1 MKQKNFLVTGGSG
14 FIGAAIV
21 NYLSSLG
28 KNVVVFDNNSRGKLD
43 RLQKN
48 KNVSF
53 VKGDIRNRKDLR
65 KAFLK
70 IHYDTVIH
78 LAYINGT
85 KFFYKKPTE
94 ILDVAVKGLVNIF
107 DLCIEKKIKNLF
119 LASSSEVYQHA
130 NKIPTPEDIPLIIP
144 DVKNPRYS
152 YGGGKILTELM
163 GYHYG
168 KKFFK
173 KLVIFR
179 PHNVYGYDMGNEHVI
194 PEFIKRIKLKSN
206 YFKMKGTG
214 NETRSFIYISDFVR
228 AFDRILNKGKHCE
241 IYNIGTEE
249 EVSIKNLAKKIA
261 KIYKKR
267 IIIKNTNLAKG
278 GTPRRCPDI
287 SKIKKLG
294 FVQKISLEQG
304 IQLILDKNK

>member
-1 MKQKNFLVTGGSG
+1 MKKKKFLVTGGSG
-14 FIGAAIV
+14 FIGSAIV
-21 NYLSSLG
+21 NHLSSLG
-28 KNVVVFDNNSRGKLD
+28 QNVVIFDDNSRGKLN
-43 RLQKN
+43 RIKKN

-53 VKGDIRNRKDLR
+53 IKGDIRNKNDVK

-70 IHYDTVIH
+70 IRYDTVIH

-85 KFFYKKPTE
+85 KFFYKKPVD
-94 ILDVAVKGLVNIF
+94 ILDVAIKGLVNIF
-107 DLCIEKKIKNLF
+107 DLCVEKKIKNLF

>member
-14 FIGAAIV
+14 FIGSAIV

-53 VKGDIRNRKDLR
+53 IKGDIRNRKDLR

-119 LASSSEVYQHA
+119 LASSSEIYQHA

-194 PEFIKRIKLKSN
+194 PEFIRRIKLKSN
-206 YFKMKGTG
+206 YFKIKGTG

-228 AFDRILNKGKHCE
+228 AFDTILNKGKHCE

-249 EVSIKNLAKKIA
+249 EVTIMNLAKKIA
-261 KIYKKR
+261 KIYKKK
-267 IIIKNTNLAKG
+267 IVIKNANLAKG

>member
-14 FIGAAIV
+14 FIGSAIV

-53 VKGDIRNRKDLR
+53 IKGDIRNRKDLR

-144 DVKNPRYS
+144 DVKNSRYS

-194 PEFIKRIKLKSN
+194 PEFIRRIKLKSN
-206 YFKMKGTG
+206 YFKIKGTG

-228 AFDRILNKGKHCE
+228 AFDTILNKGKHCE

-249 EVSIKNLAKKIA
+249 EVSIKKLAEKIA

-267 IIIKNTNLAKG
+267 IVLKNTNLAKG

-294 FVQKISLEQG
+294 FVQEISLEQG

>member
-1 MKQKNFLVTGGSG
+1 
-14 FIGAAIV
+14 
-21 NYLSSLG
+21 
-28 KNVVVFDNNSRGKLD
+28 
-43 RLQKN
+43 
-48 KNVSF
+48 
-53 VKGDIRNRKDLR
+53 
-65 KAFLK
+65 
-70 IHYDTVIH
+70 
-78 LAYINGT
+78 
-85 KFFYKKPTE
+85 
-94 ILDVAVKGLVNIF
+94 
-107 DLCIEKKIKNLF
+107 
-119 LASSSEVYQHA
+119 
-130 NKIPTPEDIPLIIP
+130 
-144 DVKNPRYS
+144 
-152 YGGGKILTELM
+152 M

-194 PEFIKRIKLKSN
+194 PEFIRRIKLKSN
-206 YFKMKGTG
+206 YFKIKGTG

-228 AFDRILNKGKHCE
+228 AFDTILNKGKHCE

-249 EVSIKNLAKKIA
+249 EVTIMNLAKKIA
-261 KIYKKR
+261 KIYKKK
-267 IIIKNTNLAKG
+267 IVIKNANLAKG

>member
-21 NYLSSLG
+21 NYLTSLG
-28 KNVVVFDNNSRGKLD
+28 KNVVVFDNNSRGKLV

-53 VKGDIRNRKDLR
+53 IKGDIRNKKDLG

-119 LASSSEVYQHA
+119 LASSSEVYQYA

-194 PEFIKRIKLKSN
+194 PEFIRRIKLKSN
-206 YFKMKGTG
+206 YFKIKGTG

-228 AFDRILNKGKHCE
+228 AFDTILNKGKHCE

-249 EVSIKNLAKKIA
+249 EVSIKKLAQKIA

-267 IIIKNTNLAKG
+267 IVLKNTNLAKG